1 MHKLYTSNRE
11 VKLEKRDHSLSRV
24 SQKYSHFHHL
34 VAQGLPVHVLP
45 SLAHAGVRRVRLLA
59 VLEAWSQAVTI
70 SVSGGM
76 GGGGGFVALK
86 GESVL
91 LDSAQEKEMKRER
104 TCGCTCV

>member
-1 MHKLYTSNRE
+1 MHKLYTSNRD

-59 VLEAWSQAVTI
+59 VLEAWYQAARQSQSLCQEAWEGVEDLLR
-70 SVSGGM
+70 SKGR
-76 GGGGGFVALK
+76 GF
-86 GESVL
+86 
-91 LDSAQEKEMKRER
+91 
-104 TCGCTCV
+104 C